1 MIENS
6 PARPPEQELTL
17 AKVFFK
23 KKAVMMY
30 LPLSVVGLTSC
41 EVEKFLAMA

>member
-17 AKVFFK
+17 AKVK